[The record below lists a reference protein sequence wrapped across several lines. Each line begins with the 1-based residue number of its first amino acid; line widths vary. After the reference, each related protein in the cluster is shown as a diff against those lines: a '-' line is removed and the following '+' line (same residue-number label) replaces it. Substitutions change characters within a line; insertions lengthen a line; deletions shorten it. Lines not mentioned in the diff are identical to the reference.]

1 VLIPLAVPSDT
12 SQLST
17 CPIEDD
23 QMSSGEWTILVIGN
37 NGDGDPFA
45 YERDFSLTVGPQE
58 TTSATQTVTYT
69 QTSTPVVNTTSK
81 ILLSHESAGTC

>member
-1 VLIPLAVPSDT
+1 
-12 SQLST
+12 
-17 CPIEDD
+17 
-23 QMSSGEWTILVIGN
+23 MSSGEWTILVIGN
-37 NGDGDPFA
+37 NGDGNPFA

-81 ILLSHESAGTC
+81 ITLSNGLASTC